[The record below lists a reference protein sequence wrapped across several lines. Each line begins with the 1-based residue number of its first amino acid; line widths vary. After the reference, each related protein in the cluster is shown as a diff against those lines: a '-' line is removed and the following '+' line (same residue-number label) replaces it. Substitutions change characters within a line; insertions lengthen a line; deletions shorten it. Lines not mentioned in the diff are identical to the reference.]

1 MAPINSEES
10 LPNKKNQTT
19 SNAYTETASKEI
31 DLFSKNPTGKPKKKH
46 THQTLNV
53 WYIHSLSQWTL
64 KKKV

>member
-31 DLFSKNPTGKPKKKH
+31 DLFSKNPTGKPKKKTH
-46 THQTLNV
+46 TPNTQCMV
-53 WYIHSLSQWTL
+53 YSLT
-64 KKKV
+64 